1 MGQGSGTGHRLTCA
15 ERLELQRRVRS
26 GETHQSAA
34 AALGCSAKSVQ
45 RLLVKTGGLMP
56 RVTPQSALRLSRSE
70 REEISRG
77 LLAGETC
84 RGIAARLGR
93 SPSTVSREVAAGGRR
108 DRYRAWRAEERARR
122 RVRRPKTAKLASSP
136 RLRDEVERWLTLRWS
151 PQQIAARL
159 VLDYPDDLEMRVS
172 HETIYRSLFVQGRG
186 ALRKELTRC
195 LRTGRAQRRVR
206 GRTNGGGHLTDMV
219 LISDRPAEVADRAV
233 PGHWEGDLIVGK
245 NGKSAIGTLVER
257 QTRFVMLMNL
267 NKGRLAVHVRN
278 ALADKVRDLP
288 EQLRRSLTWDRGKEM
303 GEHVRFTVATGVQV
317 YFCDPRSPWQ
327 RATSENSNGLLRQYF
342 PKGTD
347 LAVYNQAQLDAIA
360 AELNGRPR
368 QTLGWMTPSEAFS
381 RVGAM
386 TA

>member
-34 AALGCSAKSVQ
+34 TALGCSAKSVQ

-56 RVTPQSALRLSRSE
+56 RTMPQSALRLSQSE

-84 RGIAARLGR
+84 RRIAAQLGR

-122 RVRRPKTAKLASSP
+122 QVRRPKTAKLASSP
-136 RLRDEVERWLTLRWS
+136 RLRDEVERWLALRWS

-327 RATSENSNGLLRQYF
+327 RATNENSNGLLRQYF